1 MKILIHGKNIE
12 LTGALKEYTESK
24 ITKATHHY
32 KDIVKEA
39 DIHLSIEKN
48 PRVSFQS
55 AEVTIF
61 ANGIIIRA
69 EEKSDNLYSSIDLV
83 SNKLCRKLRKYKE
96 RIIQSNHK
104 TKTPF
109 KDSTFDDTSN
119 IIKEATDFLKE
130 GSKGVLPEPSIKN
143 KYFEMEPISISE
155 ARKQLDFIDHD
166 FYFFRNK
173 KNNELQ
179 VIYKRNHGGYGLIPV
194 SYTHLTLPTK
204 A

>member
-32 KDIVKEA
+32 KDIVQEA

-48 PRVSFQS
+48 PRVSFQT

-83 SNKLCRKLRKYKE
+83 ANKLCRKLRKYKE
-96 RIIQSNHK
+96 RISSTNNKSLQNKKSVYEISENPIIE
-104 TKTPF
+104 TTNYL
-109 KDSTFDDTSN
+109 KDG
-119 IIKEATDFLKE
+119 IKGNLI
-130 GSKGVLPEPSIKN
+130 EPAIKN
-143 KYFEMEPISISE
+143 KYFEMKPISIDE

-173 KNNELQ
+173 SNNELQ
-179 VIYKRNHGGYGLIPV
+179 VVYKRNHGGYGLIQ
-194 SYTHLTLPTK
+194 SK
-204 A
+204 

>member
-24 ITKATHHY
+24 INKATHHY

-96 RIIQSNHK
+96 RTINSSHK
-104 TKTPF
+104 IKMQY
-109 KDSTFDDTSN
+109 KDSNLNN
-119 IIKEATDFLKE
+119 ITNIATETTDFLKDGLK
-130 GSKGVLPEPSIKN
+130 GSLPEPTIKN
-143 KYFEMEPISISE
+143 KYFDMQPMSLSE

-173 KNNELQ
+173 NNNELQ
-179 VIYKRNHGGYGLIPV
+179 VIYKRNHGGYGLIQ
-194 SYTHLTLPTK
+194 SK
-204 A
+204 